1 MKRLV
6 IFLAIAAALA
16 GCVSPNRDAPT
27 LIDAATGHIKTEN
40 SHVRT
45 NAQAI
50 VSSAKRAKGGMDA
63 IVTTIPASSQASTG
77 VVYDSLRDIHS
88 RADQILVASTRIE
101 TETKTLYSTL
111 QQVDQMQAKIKR
123 LEQSLSQARLDALKK
138 LYTYISMFWIIGFII
153 IAGGVA
159 LSFFVNKTMGFT
171 LMIVGAIMLAFAS
184 AAQYY
189 LEQIAQVGAFLLVG
203 MVLSGVGIMVWSM
216 IRAKQTST
224 AVREIVE
231 MMEIL
236 KESMLEDER
245 ERIFGKDGIAS
256 RVQSDITKE
265 VIAKVKEKN
274 GFYRLAELRKE
285 AGLTSDSDLGN
296 RSGLPFSSPDRKP

>member
-6 IFLAIAAALA
+6 TFLAIAAALW
-16 GCVSPNRDAPT
+16 GCVNSNRDAPT
-27 LIDAATGHIKTEN
+27 LIDTATTHIRTEN
-40 SHVRT
+40 NHVRT

-50 VSSAKRAKGGMDA
+50 VSNVKRAKGGMDA
-63 IVTTIPASSQASTG
+63 IAPTIPALSQASSG

-101 TETKTLYSTL
+101 TETKTLFTTL
-111 QQVDQMQAKIKR
+111 KQIDEMQVKIKK
-123 LEQSLSQARLDALKK
+123 LEQSLSQARLDAIKK
-138 LYTYISMFWIIGFII
+138 LYTYISMFWVIGFII

-203 MVLSGVGIMVWSM
+203 MVLSGMGIMVWSM

-285 AGLTSDSDLGN
+285 VELTDDPETESK
-296 RSGLPFSSPDRKP
+296 SGKSSSTPDKEP

>member
-6 IFLAIAAALA
+6 TLFAIAAAIV
-16 GCVSPNRDAPT
+16 GCASPNRDAPT
-27 LIDAATGHIKTEN
+27 LIDTASTHIRTEN
-40 SHVRT
+40 GEIKS
-45 NAQAI
+45 NAEWI
-50 VSSAKRAKGGMDA
+50 ISYSKTAKKGMDVIA
-63 IVTTIPASSQASTG
+63 PTIPATSQASSSA
-77 VVYDSLRDIHS
+77 VYDSLREINSH
-88 RADQILVASTRIE
+88 ADQIMSASRRID
-101 TETKTLYSTL
+101 TETKTLFTTL
-111 QQVDQMQAKIKR
+111 KQIDEMQVKIKK

-153 IAGGVA
+153 IAGGAA

-171 LMIVGAIMLAFAS
+171 LVIVGAIMLAFAS

-203 MVLSGVGIMVWSM
+203 TVLFGVGIMVWSM

-231 MMEIL
+231 LIEIL
-236 KESMLEDER
+236 KESMLDSER
-245 ERIFGKDGIAS
+245 ERIFGVDGVAS

-265 VIAKVKEKN
+265 VIAKVKQKN
-274 GFYRLAELRKE
+274 GFTRLAELRKE
-285 AGLTSDSDLGN
+285 AGLTSGQAGHTQAQSAA
-296 RSGLPFSSPDRKP
+296 SPDRTP